1 MMSEDVK
8 ERYLIQQQ
16 RYVAKMRNKRMRQ
29 QIKPK
34 DTPILR
40 TKLFWL
46 TLVVILI
53 FGIALFLDIFF
64 SMSLKQ
70 GTWGDIIAK
79 ILALILTEF
88 AFCKDLVELKNEPKY
103 QKIRASITL
112 KKLVKTFTEYL
123 VAVGL
128 VTWILVPTNYDTFS
142 KFSQDWINI
151 FKILVPMLIQG
162 GITYLISDTTPAQD
176 EWLID

>member
-1 MMSEDVK
+1 MMTEDQK
-8 ERYLIQQQ
+8 ERYLLKQQQ
-16 RYVAKMRNKRMRQ
+16 YLTQMRNKRMRR
-29 QIKPK
+29 QIEPK

-40 TKLFWL
+40 TKLFWI
-46 TLVVILI
+46 TLVVVLI
-53 FGIALFLDIFF
+53 FGIVLFMDVFF
-64 SMSLKQ
+64 SMSLKR

-79 ILALILTEF
+79 ILALILTEM

-103 QKIRASITL
+103 QKIKALITL

-123 VAVGL
+123 IAVGL
-128 VTWILVPTNYDTFS
+128 VTWILVPINHD
-142 KFSQDWINI
+142 KFSI
-151 FKILVPMLIQG
+151 FSQYWTNLVKILVPMFIQG